1 MKKEKVNISVL
12 LLGFLLSSL
21 VLFPYVVK
29 FEHLF
34 EDHEHVTCTD
44 NATHLHESTLH
55 CSIDA
60 FSFSSYNMSF
70 DTPLF
75 SDEII
80 PYPKRNYNYQ
90 RHHFILDKRFIKLRG
105 PPGLTT

>member
-1 MKKEKVNISVL
+1 MHTTQFWQVPKHHQRQREDHST
-12 LLGFLLSSL
+12 
-21 VLFPYVVK
+21 

-44 NATHLHESTLH
+44 NTTHLHESTLH

-60 FSFSSYNMSF
+60 FSFSSFNMSF